1 MNTPRP
7 APLWPLPRVVAHRCG
22 GALAPENTLVG
33 LDLTQALGFC
43 AVEFD
48 VMLSADGTPW
58 LIHDETLERTTDGH
72 GKVCEASD
80 AVLAMLDAGARH
92 HRAYAGEPLP
102 TFAVTAARCRALGL
116 KANVEIKPAKGFE
129 AQTGEVVARAILE
142 HWAGDALPLVSSF
155 SDAALAAA
163 RRVAP
168 DLPLGYLWDVPPED
182 WLARAARHGVYSLHC
197 SARGA
202 SEAVLAAARAHDIPV
217 LCWTVNDRAQAEN
230 LLARGVTSVICDQ
243 IGVMRGL

>member
-1 MNTPRP
+1 MSRLPGPGPLRAFGAPGRLVRARGQGQCPPPLSCP
-7 APLWPLPRVVAHRCG
+7 AA
-22 GALAPENTLVG
+22 
-33 LDLTQALGFC
+33 
-43 AVEFD
+43 
-48 VMLSADGTPW
+48 
-58 LIHDETLERTTDGH
+58 
-72 GKVCEASD
+72 
-80 AVLAMLDAGARH
+80 
-92 HRAYAGEPLP
+92 
-102 TFAVTAARCRALGL
+102 TAARCRALGL
-116 KANVEIKPAKGFE
+116 KANVEIKPAAGFE
-129 AQTGEVVARAILE
+129 EKTGEVVARAILE

-202 SEAVLAAARAHDIPV
+202 SEAVLAAARAHEIPV

-243 IGVMRGL
+243 IGAMRGL

>member
-1 MNTPRP
+1 MNAPRP

-22 GALAPENTLVG
+22 GSLAPENTLAG
-33 LDLTQALGFC
+33 LDITVALGFG

-58 LIHDETLERTTDGH
+58 LIHDETLERTTNGQ
-72 GKVCEASD
+72 GKVCESRD
-80 AVLAMLDAGARH
+80 ALLATLDAGMRH
-92 HRAYAGEPLP
+92 HRAFRGEPLP
-102 TFAVTAARCRALGL
+102 TFAATAARLRALNL
-116 KANVEIKPAKGFE
+116 KANVEIKPAAGHE
-129 AQTGEVVARAILE
+129 EQTGEVVARAILE

-182 WLARAARHGVYSLHC
+182 WLTRAMRHGVYSLPALLGTRSKRC
-197 SARGA
+197 CARGSA
-202 SEAVLAAARAHDIPV
+202 GTRHPGAVLDDQRACAGREPAPAWRHFGDLRPH
-217 LCWTVNDRAQAEN
+217 
-230 LLARGVTSVICDQ
+230 
-243 IGVMRGL
+243 